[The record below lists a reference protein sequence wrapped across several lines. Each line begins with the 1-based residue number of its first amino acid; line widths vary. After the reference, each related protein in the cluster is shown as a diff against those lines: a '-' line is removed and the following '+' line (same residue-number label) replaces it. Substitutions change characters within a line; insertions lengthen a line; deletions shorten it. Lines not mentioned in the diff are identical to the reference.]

1 MPKNHSSTPSTS
13 ANLSRAPA
21 EVEQSQLRIQTLEKA
36 LEQTHRN
43 QAKLQKRNQARIEK
57 VQRRNQAVIEK
68 LQQASQEA
76 QEDGSQEA
84 LASSVQAAQRE
95 LRKNQASMAKLLSQN
110 QAIPV
115 QSEGDNQVTN
125 AKSTTE
131 ACVIDNNANGSVPS
145 RNDIVEVQHSADHRV
160 SVNDSNKK
168 RKRNPKQPTRGTKSV
183 KSRRRKNEVP
193 MADSTTKQCV
203 VCMDNNVSHVL
214 VPCGHLCL
222 CHDCASDTS
231 LSRMGMKC
239 PECRTDISQAMKIFG
254 I

>member
-1 MPKNHSSTPSTS
+1 MPKNHSSIPSTS

-21 EVEQSQLRIQTLEKA
+21 EVEQSQLQIQALEKA

-57 VQRRNQAVIEK
+57 MQRRNQAVMEK

-95 LRKNQASMAKLLSQN
+95 LRKNQASMAKLLSPN

-131 ACVIDNNANGSVPS
+131 ACFIDSNANGSVGY
-145 RNDIVEVQHSADHRV
+145 DIVPQHSADHQV
-160 SVNDSNKK
+160 SENDSNKK
-168 RKRNPKQPTRGTKSV
+168 RKRDPKQSKRDAKLV

-193 MADSTTKQCV
+193 RADSTTKECV
-203 VCMDNNVSHVL
+203 VCMDRNVSHAL
-214 VPCGHLCL
+214 VPCGHVCL

-231 LSRMGMKC
+231 LCKMGMKC
-239 PECRTDISQAMKIFG
+239 PKCRKDISQAMKLFYE
-254 I
+254 